1 MLTKKQKNLLI
12 FINKKIRSTGI
23 SPSYEEM
30 KNSLNLK
37 SKSGIHRLI
46 SALEERGFVKRLAHK
61 ARALEVVKLPENASA
76 NDIFNSFTPSVI
88 KGGLDKSKSNS
99 SKVSVLGSIAAG
111 TPIEAIQHEVDKIAL
126 PDDLQKNGEYFGL
139 KVKGDSMIEAGIND
153 GDTVI
158 IKKTSTADTGQIVVV
173 LIDEQE
179 ATLKRIRKKGNTIAL
194 EAANKNYDTKIY
206 ASNRIKIQGTY
217 NLKFKFIF
225 RSLFI
230 CIFYSKKKFSFILSS
245 Q

>member
-1 MLTKKQKNLLI
+1 MYKVCSMLTKKQKNLLI

-61 ARALEVVKLPENASA
+61 ARALEVIKLPENASA

-88 KGGLDKSKSNS
+88 KGGLDKSTS
-99 SKVSVLGSIAAG
+99 SKISVLGSIAAG
-111 TPIEAIQHEVDKIAL
+111 TPIEAIQQEVDKVAL
-126 PDDLQKNGEYFGL
+126 PEDLQKNGEHFGL

-158 IKKTSTADTGQIVVV
+158 VKKATNAENGQIAVV

-206 ASNRIKIQGTY
+206 AANRIKIQGK
-217 NLKFKFIF
+217 LV
-225 RSLFI
+225 SLYRNFH
-230 CIFYSKKKFSFILSS
+230 
-245 Q
+245 